1 MYEFH
6 ERSGDYNVGG
16 SSRAKLVTAYR
27 EKALRV
33 AQALAA
39 APPEGASPAQLRSLT

>member
-27 EKALRV
+27 EKRCASRKPWRPHLRK
-33 AQALAA
+33 ARLPPSFAA
-39 APPEGASPAQLRSLT
+39 